1 MRRRH
6 MIDIV
11 NDKQMSFCGHEMTKQ
26 EYRFAVKRMPEHINC
41 KRCLDKYG
49 KFVQF
54 LDDSIE
60 QLLS

>member
-11 NDKQMSFCGHEMTKQ
+11 NDKQMSFCGQEMTKQ
-26 EYRFAVKRMPEHINC
+26 EYRYAAKRMPKHINC
-41 KRCLDKYG
+41 KRCLEKYE
-49 KFVQF
+49 KFLAVWGET
-54 LDDSIE
+54 LD

>member
-11 NDKQMSFCGHEMTKQ
+11 NDKQMSFCGHEMTEQ
-26 EYRFAVKRMPEHINC
+26 EYRFAVKREPKHINC
-41 KRCLDKYG
+41 KRCLEKYDTYLAVWG
-49 KFVQF
+49 QT
-54 LDDSIE
+54 LE

>member
-11 NDKQMSFCGHEMTKQ
+11 NDKQMSFCGHEMTQQ
-26 EYRFAVKRMPEHINC
+26 EFRFAKDREIKHINC
-41 KRCLDKYG
+41 KRCLEKYDKYLAVWG
-49 KFVQF
+49 ET
-54 LDDSIE
+54 LE

>member
-11 NDKQMSFCGHEMTKQ
+11 NDEMKSFCGHEMTQQ
-26 EYRFAVKRMPEHINC
+26 EYRFSVKRMPEHINC
-41 KRCLDKYG
+41 KRWLAKYEKYLKVWDETLD
-49 KFVQF
+49 
-54 LDDSIE
+54 

>member
-11 NDKQMSFCGHEMTKQ
+11 NDEMKSFCGHEMTLQ

-41 KRCLDKYG
+41 KRCLEKYE
-49 KFVQF
+49 KYLKVWDET
-54 LDDSIE
+54 LD